1 MHHQRVLSGEIM
13 TELTKKQQYLVLAA
27 TSLGVLMNPLLA
39 SMLIL
44 ALPNIGADFLVSA
57 RDLGWMSTAYI
68 LANAVCLV
76 PGAWVVD
83 KIGYRK
89 SFVAGTVIVA
99 ATCLLSVFA
108 PNYPVLLAFRIISGV
123 GVSLLMITG
132 LAILTRI
139 FPKEKRGF
147 VIGIN
152 TAMVYVGLTLGP
164 FLGGIITE
172 TLGWKSIFL
181 IMAPVVLLSG
191 ILLFLCM
198 KTEFTVPVKKFD
210 GIGALLYGISVLAL
224 MYGLS
229 TITDAGSIFLA
240 GAGLILFAVFIWYEL
255 HRENPILHVR
265 LFFENKR
272 FARSSYAALLNYA
285 AVYAV
290 TYMVSLYLQSV
301 GQLNAAEA
309 GMIMLFQPLI
319 QVITTPIAGKVS
331 DKVDAKYLVTGGMV
345 LTIIGLLILSGLGL
359 SMTNVV
365 GYIMIT
371 QVFIGLGAA
380 LFSAP
385 NTSTIM
391 GSVKPAEYSMA
402 SSVVSVVRQFGMLL
416 SMAVCMAAISLFVGG
431 SDMLGPEMYAEFV
444 EALRVSM
451 LIGAGLAVIG
461 LLFSWFRG
469 PAVTQK

>member
-1 MHHQRVLSGEIM
+1 M
-13 TELTKKQQYLVLAA
+13 TELSTKQQYLILVA
-27 TSLGVLMNPLLA
+27 TSLGVLMSPLLA
-39 SMLIL
+39 SMIIL
-44 ALPNIGADFLVSA
+44 GLPAIGSEFQVSA
-57 RDLGWMSTAYI
+57 RDLGWINTAYV

-76 PGAWVVD
+76 PGAWFVD
-83 KIGYRK
+83 KIGYKK
-89 SFVAGTVIVA
+89 SFIAGTIIVA
-99 ATCLLSVFA
+99 VTCLLSVFA
-108 PNYPVLLAFRIISGV
+108 SSYVSLLTWRVLSGV
-123 GVSLLMITG
+123 GVSLLMITS

-152 TAMVYVGLTLGP
+152 TTMVYVGLTLGP
-164 FLGGIITE
+164 FLGGILTE
-172 TLGWKSIFL
+172 TLGWHSIFL

-191 ILLFLCM
+191 IMLALCM
-198 KTEFTVPVKKFD
+198 KTEFTLPVKKFD
-210 GIGALLYGISVLAL
+210 GIGALLYAVSMLAL

-229 TITDAGSIFLA
+229 TITDTGSIFLA
-240 GAGLILFAVFIWYEL
+240 GFGLILFAVFVWYEQR
-255 HRENPILHVR
+255 RENPILHIR

-290 TYMVSLYLQSV
+290 TYMVSLYLQSI

-319 QVITTPIAGKVS
+319 QVVATPVAGKIS
-331 DKVDAKYLVTGGMV
+331 DKIDAKYLVTAGMI
-345 LTIIGLLILSGLGL
+345 LTIVGLLILSGLGL
-359 SMTNVV
+359 SMTNVA

-391 GSVKPAEYSMA
+391 GSVAPAEYSMA
-402 SSVVSVVRQFGMLL
+402 SSVVSVVRQVGMLI
-416 SMAVCMAAISLFVGG
+416 SMAVCMAAISLFVG
-431 SDMLGPEMYAEFV
+431 STDMLGPSMYEEFV

-451 LIGAGLAVIG
+451 LISSGLAVIG
-461 LLFSWFRG
+461 VFFSWFRG
-469 PAVTQK
+469 TVPAEK

>member
-1 MHHQRVLSGEIM
+1 M
-13 TELTKKQQYLVLAA
+13 TELSKKQQYLILIA

-44 ALPNIGADFLVSA
+44 ALPNIGAEFLVSA

-68 LANAVCLV
+68 LANAICLV

-83 KIGYRK
+83 KVGYKK
-89 SFVAGTVIVA
+89 SFIAGTGIVS

-108 PNYPVLLAFRIISGV
+108 SSYASLLTWRVLSGI
-123 GVSLLMITG
+123 GVSLLMITS

-152 TAMVYVGLTLGP
+152 TTMVYVGLTLGP
-164 FLGGIITE
+164 FLGGILTE
-172 TLGWKSIFL
+172 TLGWHSIFL
-181 IMAPVVLLSG
+181 LMAPVVLLSG
-191 ILLFLCM
+191 IMLFICM
-198 KTEFTVPVKKFD
+198 KTEFTIPVQKFD
-210 GIGALLYGISVLAL
+210 MWGAVLYAVSMFAL

-229 TITDAGSIFLA
+229 TITDTGSIFLA
-240 GAGLILFAVFIWYEL
+240 AAGLILFAVFIWYETRQAHPL
-255 HRENPILHVR
+255 LHVR

-290 TYMVSLYLQSV
+290 TYMVSLYLQSI

-319 QVITTPIAGKVS
+319 QVVATPLAGKIS
-331 DKVDAKYLVTGGMV
+331 DKIDAKYLVTAGMI
-345 LTIIGLLILSGLGL
+345 LTIVGLLILSGLGI
-359 SMTNVV
+359 SMTNVA

-391 GSVKPAEYSMA
+391 GSVAPSEYSMA
-402 SSVVSVVRQFGMLL
+402 SSVVSVVRQAGMLI

-431 SDMLGPEMYAEFV
+431 TDMLGPSMYAQFV

-451 LIGAGLAVIG
+451 LISTGLAVVG
-461 LLFSWFRG
+461 VFFSWFRG
-469 PAVTQK
+469 NVPELK

>member
-1 MHHQRVLSGEIM
+1 M
-13 TELTKKQQYLVLAA
+13 TELNSKQQYLILVA
-27 TSLGVLMNPLLA
+27 TSLGVLMSPLLA

-76 PGAWVVD
+76 PGAWFVD
-83 KIGYRK
+83 KIGYKK
-89 SFVAGTVIVA
+89 SFIAGTIIVA
-99 ATCLLSVFA
+99 VTCLLSVFA
-108 PNYPVLLAFRIISGV
+108 SSYVSLLTWRVLSGV
-123 GVSLLMITG
+123 GVSLLMITS

-152 TAMVYVGLTLGP
+152 TTMVYVGLTLGP
-164 FLGGIITE
+164 FLGGILTE
-172 TLGWKSIFL
+172 TLGWHSIFL

-191 ILLFLCM
+191 IMLALCM
-198 KTEFTVPVKKFD
+198 KTEFTLPVKKFD
-210 GIGALLYGISVLAL
+210 GIGALLYAVSMLAL

-229 TITDAGSIFLA
+229 TITDTGSIFLA
-240 GAGLILFAVFIWYEL
+240 GFGLILFAVFVWYEQR
-255 HRENPILHVR
+255 RENPILHIR

-290 TYMVSLYLQSV
+290 TYMVSLYLQSI

-319 QVITTPIAGKVS
+319 QVVATPVAGKIS
-331 DKVDAKYLVTGGMV
+331 DKIDAKYLVTAGMI
-345 LTIIGLLILSGLGL
+345 LTIVGLLILSGLGL
-359 SMTNVV
+359 SMTNVA

-391 GSVKPAEYSMA
+391 GSVAPAEYSMA
-402 SSVVSVVRQFGMLL
+402 SSVVSVVRQVGMLI
-416 SMAVCMAAISLFVGG
+416 SMAVCMAAISLFVG
-431 SDMLGPEMYAEFV
+431 STDMLGPSMYEEFV

-451 LIGAGLAVIG
+451 LISSGLAVIG
-461 LLFSWFRG
+461 VFFSWFRG
-469 PAVTQK
+469 TVPAEK

>member
-1 MHHQRVLSGEIM
+1 M
-13 TELTKKQQYLVLAA
+13 TEITKKQQYLILFA

-44 ALPNIGADFLVSA
+44 ALPNIGSEFLVSA

-83 KIGYRK
+83 KCGYKK
-89 SFVAGTVIVA
+89 SFITGTIIVA
-99 ATCLLSVFA
+99 VTCFLSIFA
-108 PNYPVLLAFRIISGV
+108 SNYPVLLAFRIASGI
-123 GVSLLMITG
+123 GVSLLMITS

-152 TAMVYVGLTLGP
+152 TTMVYIGLTLGP
-164 FLGGIITE
+164 FLGGILTE
-172 TLGWKSIFL
+172 TLGWKGIFL

-191 ILLFLCM
+191 IMLFLCM
-198 KTEFTVPVKKFD
+198 KTEFTLPVKKFD
-210 GIGALLYGISVLAL
+210 GVGALLYSVSMLSL

-229 TITDAGSIFLA
+229 TITETGSIFLA
-240 GAGLILFAVFIWYEL
+240 GVGLLLFAVFIWYEQ
-255 HRENPILHVR
+255 RRTNPILHVR

-290 TYMVSLYLQSV
+290 TYMISLYLQSV

-319 QVITTPIAGKVS
+319 QVVATPIAGKIS
-331 DKVDAKYLVTGGMV
+331 DKVDAKYLVTFGMI

-359 SMTNVV
+359 SMTNVA

-391 GSVKPAEYSMA
+391 GSVAPAEYSTA
-402 SSVVSVVRQFGMLL
+402 SSVVSVVRQIGMLI
-416 SMAVCMAAISLFVGG
+416 SMAVCMAAITLFVGG
-431 SDMLGPEMYAEFV
+431 SDMLGPEMYVEFV

-451 LIGAGLAVIG
+451 LIGTGLAVVG
-461 LLFSWFRG
+461 LFFSWFRG
-469 PAVTQK
+469 PVQNRK

>member
-1 MHHQRVLSGEIM
+1 M
-13 TELTKKQQYLVLAA
+13 TDITIKQQYLILLA

-76 PGAWVVD
+76 PGAWFVD
-83 KIGYRK
+83 KIGYKK
-89 SFVAGTVIVA
+89 SFIAGTIIVA
-99 ATCLLSVFA
+99 VTCLLSVFA
-108 PNYPVLLAFRIISGV
+108 SSYVSLLTWRVLSGV
-123 GVSLLMITG
+123 GVSLLMITS

-152 TAMVYVGLTLGP
+152 TTMVYVGLTLGP
-164 FLGGIITE
+164 FLGGILTE
-172 TLGWKSIFL
+172 TLGWHSIFL

-191 ILLFLCM
+191 IMLALCM
-198 KTEFTVPVKKFD
+198 KTEFTLPVKKFD
-210 GIGALLYGISVLAL
+210 GVGALLYAVSMLAL

-229 TITDAGSIFLA
+229 TITDTGSIFLA
-240 GAGLILFAVFIWYEL
+240 GFGLILFAVFVWYEQR
-255 HRENPILHVR
+255 RENPILHIR

-290 TYMVSLYLQSV
+290 TYMVSLYLQSI

-319 QVITTPIAGKVS
+319 QVVATPVAGKIS
-331 DKVDAKYLVTGGMV
+331 DKIDAKYLVTAGMI
-345 LTIIGLLILSGLGL
+345 LTIVGLLILSGLGL
-359 SMTNVV
+359 SMTNVA

-391 GSVKPAEYSMA
+391 GSVAPAEYSMA
-402 SSVVSVVRQFGMLL
+402 SSVVSVVRQVGMLI
-416 SMAVCMAAISLFVGG
+416 SMAVCMAAISLFVG
-431 SDMLGPEMYAEFV
+431 STDMLGPSMYEEFV

-451 LIGAGLAVIG
+451 LISSGLAVIG
-461 LLFSWFRG
+461 VFFSWFRG
-469 PAVTQK
+469 TVPAEK

>member
-1 MHHQRVLSGEIM
+1 M
-13 TELTKKQQYLVLAA
+13 TELNSKQQYLILVA
-27 TSLGVLMNPLLA
+27 TSLGVLMSPLLA
-39 SMLIL
+39 SMIIL
-44 ALPNIGADFLVSA
+44 GLPAIGSEFQVSA
-57 RDLGWMSTAYI
+57 RDLGWINTAYV

-76 PGAWVVD
+76 PGAWFVD
-83 KIGYRK
+83 KIGYKK
-89 SFVAGTVIVA
+89 SFIAGTIIVA
-99 ATCLLSVFA
+99 VTCLLSVFA
-108 PNYPVLLAFRIISGV
+108 SSYVSLLTWRVLSGV
-123 GVSLLMITG
+123 GVSLLMITS

-152 TAMVYVGLTLGP
+152 TTMVYVGLTLGP
-164 FLGGIITE
+164 FLGGILTE
-172 TLGWKSIFL
+172 TLGWHSIFL

-191 ILLFLCM
+191 IMLALCM
-198 KTEFTVPVKKFD
+198 KTEFTLPVKKFD
-210 GIGALLYGISVLAL
+210 GVGALLYAVSMLTL

-240 GAGLILFAVFIWYEL
+240 GFGLILFAVFVWYEQR
-255 HRENPILHVR
+255 RENPILHIR

-290 TYMVSLYLQSV
+290 TYMVSLYLQSI

-319 QVITTPIAGKVS
+319 QVVATPVAGKIS
-331 DKVDAKYLVTGGMV
+331 DKIDAKYLVTAGMI
-345 LTIIGLLILSGLGL
+345 LTIVGLLILSGLGL
-359 SMTNVV
+359 SMTNVA

-391 GSVKPAEYSMA
+391 GSVAPAEYSMA
-402 SSVVSVVRQFGMLL
+402 SSVVSVVRQVGMLI
-416 SMAVCMAAISLFVGG
+416 SMAVCMAAISLFVG
-431 SDMLGPEMYAEFV
+431 STDMLGPSMYEEFV

-451 LIGAGLAVIG
+451 LISSGLAVIG
-461 LLFSWFRG
+461 VFFSWFRG
-469 PAVTQK
+469 TVPAEK

>member
-1 MHHQRVLSGEIM
+1 M
-13 TELTKKQQYLVLAA
+13 TEITKKQQYLILLA

-76 PGAWVVD
+76 PGAWFVD
-83 KIGYRK
+83 KTGYKK
-89 SFVAGTVIVA
+89 SFIAGTVIVA
-99 ATCLLSVFA
+99 VTCVLSAFSNSYASLLTWR
-108 PNYPVLLAFRIISGV
+108 VLSGV
-123 GVSLLMITG
+123 GVSLLMITS

-139 FPKEKRGF
+139 FPREKRGF

-152 TAMVYVGLTLGP
+152 TTMVYVGLTLGP
-164 FLGGIITE
+164 FLGGILTE
-172 TLGWKSIFL
+172 TLGWHSIFL
-181 IMAPVVLLSG
+181 IMAPVVLFSG
-191 ILLFLCM
+191 IMLALCM
-198 KTEFTVPVKKFD
+198 KTEFTLPVKKFD
-210 GIGALLYGISVLAL
+210 GVGALLYAVSMLTL

-229 TITDAGSIFLA
+229 TITDTGSIFLA
-240 GAGLILFAVFIWYEL
+240 GFGLILFAVFVWYEL
-255 HRENPILHVR
+255 RRENSILHIR

-272 FARSSYAALLNYA
+272 FARSAYAALLNYA

-319 QVITTPIAGKVS
+319 QVVATPAAGKIS
-331 DKVDAKYLVTGGMV
+331 DKVDAKYLVTGGMI
-345 LTIIGLLILSGLGL
+345 LTIVGLLFLSGLGL
-359 SMTNVV
+359 SMTNVA

-371 QVFIGLGAA
+371 QVFIALGAA

-391 GSVKPAEYSMA
+391 GSVAPAEYSTA
-402 SSVVSVVRQFGMLL
+402 SSIVSVVRQVGMLI
-416 SMAVCMAAISLFVGG
+416 SMAVCMAAISVFVGG
-431 SDMLGPEMYAEFV
+431 TDMLGPDMYAPFV

-451 LIGAGLAVIG
+451 LISTALAVFG
-461 LLFSWFRG
+461 VFFSWFRG
-469 PAVTQK
+469 PAPDRK

>member
-1 MHHQRVLSGEIM
+1 M
-13 TELTKKQQYLVLAA
+13 TELSKKQQYLILIA

-44 ALPNIGADFLVSA
+44 ALPNIGAEFLVSA

-68 LANAVCLV
+68 LANAICLV

-83 KIGYRK
+83 KVGYKK
-89 SFVAGTVIVA
+89 SFIAGTGIVSV
-99 ATCLLSVFA
+99 TCLLSVFA
-108 PNYPVLLAFRIISGV
+108 SSYASLLTWRVLSGI
-123 GVSLLMITG
+123 GVSLLMITS

-152 TAMVYVGLTLGP
+152 TTMVYVGLTLGP
-164 FLGGIITE
+164 FLGGILTE
-172 TLGWKSIFL
+172 TLGWHSIFL
-181 IMAPVVLLSG
+181 LMAPVVLLSG
-191 ILLFLCM
+191 IMLFICM
-198 KTEFTVPVKKFD
+198 KTEFTIPVQKFD
-210 GIGALLYGISVLAL
+210 MWGAVLYAVSMFAL

-229 TITDAGSIFLA
+229 TITDTGSIFLA
-240 GAGLILFAVFIWYEL
+240 AAGLILFAVFIWYETRQAHPL
-255 HRENPILHVR
+255 LHVR

-290 TYMVSLYLQSV
+290 TYMVSLYLQSI

-319 QVITTPIAGKVS
+319 QVVATPLAGKIS
-331 DKVDAKYLVTGGMV
+331 DKIDAKYLVTAGMI
-345 LTIIGLLILSGLGL
+345 LTIVGLLILSGLGI
-359 SMTNVV
+359 SMTNVA

-391 GSVKPAEYSMA
+391 GSVAPSEYSMA
-402 SSVVSVVRQFGMLL
+402 SSVVSVVRQAGMLI

-431 SDMLGPEMYAEFV
+431 TDMLGPSMYAQFV

-451 LIGAGLAVIG
+451 LISTGLAVVG
-461 LLFSWFRG
+461 VFFSWFRG
-469 PAVTQK
+469 NVPELK